1 MKSIVIYATRTGNTG
16 RVAAAIATVLSAYGD
31 VELKT
36 ADQVDGTL
44 PPADLV
50 VVGGPTEGHGVHP
63 ALASLLD
70 RLGPAGFAGRAFAAF
85 DTRVAWPHWLSG
97 SAASKIRQRAE
108 KAGGRLIGPEH
119 SCIVSMK
126 PELEAGEMER
136 VTAWAQD
143 VAGTIARAPVAAAG

>member
-31 VELKT
+31 VELQT

-50 VVGGPTEGHGVHP
+50 VVGSPTEGHGVHP

-136 VTAWAQD
+136 VTAWAQE
-143 VAGTIARAPVAAAG
+143 VAGTITRAPVAATG